1 MVTTLW
7 LKQPN
12 CSAELDNRA
21 SRLLHMHE
29 LEQNG
34 LPCKNVNAQSIQQ
47 LTALKLQLRSCML
60 LHPSSQVSYLDS
72 YNRIPVNATNCSIKF
87 VP

>member
-1 MVTTLW
+1 
-7 LKQPN
+7 
-12 CSAELDNRA
+12 
-21 SRLLHMHE
+21 MHE

-87 VP
+87 VPRYVQFHSDNKLFIITGYPIWAVH